1 MKKKI
6 GISLTSTNF
15 QNYLNWFTQDDLN
28 DDLELKVLSF
38 LENNV
43 ADIETCSGFV
53 LTGGI
58 DIEPGLYGESS
69 NYSNGPDVYQQDR
82 DLFEE
87 KIYRYAAAKS
97 LPVIGICRGMQLIN
111 VLEGGK
117 LIQDLGEQGNK
128 VHRKIDIDK
137 QHAVTIDENSL
148 LFEIAGEKSGLVNS
162 AHHQGVDK
170 NVLSDQLQANAFSD
184 NLVNIIEG
192 LEFKDKTN
200 KPFMVCVQWHPER
213 IINKE
218 TNPLSQ
224 NIKERFLSEIRKIIT
239 K

>member
-1 MKKKI
+1 MKRKI

-15 QNYLNWFTQDDLN
+15 QNYLNWFTLDDLG

-38 LENNV
+38 LENNI

-58 DIEPGLYGESS
+58 DIEPGLYAESS
-69 NYSNGPDVYQQDR
+69 NYANGPDVYQQDR

-87 KIYRYAAAKS
+87 KIYRHAIKHS
-97 LPVIGICRGMQLIN
+97 LPVIGICRGMQLVN

-117 LIQDLGEQGNK
+117 LIQDLGEEGNE

-137 QHAVTIDENSL
+137 QHAVSIDENSL
-148 LFEIAGEKSGLVNS
+148 LFEISGENSGTVNS
-162 AHHQGVDK
+162 AHHQAVDK
-170 NVLSDQLQANAFSD
+170 NVLSNTLRANAYSGNSID
-184 NLVNIIEG
+184 IIEG

-200 KPFMVCVQWHPER
+200 KPFMICVQWHPER
-213 IINKE
+213 IIDKE
-218 TNPLSQ
+218 HNSLSQ
-224 NIKERFLSEIRKIIT
+224 KIKERFLSEIRKT
-239 K
+239 DKK

>member
-15 QNYLNWFTQDDLN
+15 QNYLNWFTPDDLG

-38 LENNV
+38 LENNI
-43 ADIETCSGFV
+43 ADIETCNGFV

-58 DIEPGLYGESS
+58 DIEPGLYGGSS
-69 NYSNGPDVYQQDR
+69 NYANGPDIYQHDR

-87 KIYRYAAAKS
+87 KIYRRAIEKS

-117 LIQDLGEQGNK
+117 LIQDLGVAGND
-128 VHRKIDIDK
+128 VHRKIEIDK
-137 QHAVTIDENSL
+137 QHPVSIDEKSL
-148 LFEIAGEKSGLVNS
+148 LFEIAAEKSGSVNS

-170 NVLSDQLQANAFSD
+170 KVLSNTLQANAYS
-184 NLVNIIEG
+184 
-192 LEFKDKTN
+192 
-200 KPFMVCVQWHPER
+200 
-213 IINKE
+213 
-218 TNPLSQ
+218 
-224 NIKERFLSEIRKIIT
+224 
-239 K
+239 

>member
-15 QNYLNWFTQDDLN
+15 QNYLNWFTQDDLG

-58 DIEPGLYGESS
+58 DVEPGVYGESS
-69 NYSNGPDVYQQDR
+69 NYNNGPDVYQHER

-87 KIYRYAAAKS
+87 KIYRHAVSKS
-97 LPVIGICRGMQLIN
+97 HPVIGICRGMQLIN

-148 LFEIAGEKSGLVNS
+148 LFEIAGEKSGSVNS

-170 NVLSDQLQANAFSD
+170 NVLSNKLQANAYSVSS
-184 NLVNIIEG
+184 VNIIEG

>member
-15 QNYLNWFTQDDLN
+15 QNYLNWFTQDDLG

-69 NYSNGPDVYQQDR
+69 NYSNGPDVYQHER

-87 KIYRYAAAKS
+87 KIYRYALAKS
-97 LPVIGICRGMQLIN
+97 SPVIGICRGMQLIN

-117 LIQDLGEQGNK
+117 LIQDLGEQGNE

-137 QHAVTIDENSL
+137 QHAVSIAENSL
-148 LFEIAGEKSGLVNS
+148 LFEIAGEKSGSVNS

-170 NVLSDQLQANAFSD
+170 DVLSDQLQASAYSGSS
-184 NLVNIIEG
+184 VNIIEG

-213 IINKE
+213 IMDKE
-218 TNPLSQ
+218 TNPFSQ